1 MPHILNHTNNSSK
14 ITLQYLCHVC
24 VIKTHLTSCTCSSP
38 FWVCPPHFSPSV
50 AHSEGASF
58 FQVTFATITVLWP
71 SRGISHGVIYLSR
84 RANLSS
90 LWQISTQHSSSTN
103 ICRLILHPSQKE
115 ELFSNNLFQYRVPGV
130 KLIFTN
136 LVSVL
141 SKCISVIHWEGKPLA
156 CNFSSLLFKCK
167 QQRKA
172 GQNML
177 FKNWW
182 FLLVLEMASVYN
194 SL

>member
-1 MPHILNHTNNSSK
+1 M
-14 ITLQYLCHVC
+14 CHVC
-24 VIKTHLTSCTCSSP
+24 VVCVCNKNHIYILHMLTSFLCAP
-38 FWVCPPHFSPSV
+38 YFSAST

-58 FQVTFATITVLWP
+58 FQVTFTTITVLWP
-71 SRGISHGVIYLSR
+71 SQGISHGVIYLSR

-90 LWQISTQHSSSTN
+90 PWQISTQHSSSTN

-130 KLIFTN
+130 KLISTN

-141 SKCISVIHWEGKPLA
+141 PKHISVIHWEGKPLA
-156 CNFSSLLFKCK
+156 CNFSYLLFKCK

-172 GQNML
+172 GL
-177 FKNWW
+177 
-182 FLLVLEMASVYN
+182 
-194 SL
+194 

>member
-1 MPHILNHTNNSSK
+1 MHSNIATIVS
-14 ITLQYLCHVC
+14 CVC
-24 VIKTHLTSCTCSSP
+24 VCMSNKNTSVILYMLTSFLSM
-38 FWVCPPHFSPSV
+38 PPYFSPST

-58 FQVTFATITVLWP
+58 FPVTFATKTVLWP

-90 LWQISTQHSSSTN
+90 PWQISTQHSSSMN

-130 KLIFTN
+130 KLISTN

-141 SKCISVIHWEGKPLA
+141 PKRILVIHWEGKPLA
-156 CNFSSLLFKCK
+156 CSFSSLLFKHK
-167 QQRKA
+167 QQS
-172 GQNML
+172 ML
-177 FKNWW
+177 FKNW
-182 FLLVLEMASVYN
+182 
-194 SL
+194 